1 MYCSFHTKPYKTKI
15 IYYSIQAIKQ
25 MFALLYRSAEVFHMT
40 QFSHI
45 TNRWLPLYLADNA
58 NAIIDSD
65 DIKTIEHY
73 LSNHVNEMWKK
84 YL

>member
-1 MYCSFHTKPYKTKI
+1 
-15 IYYSIQAIKQ
+15 
-25 MFALLYRSAEVFHMT
+25 MT

-65 DIKTIEHY
+65 DIKTIEQY
-73 LSNHVNEMWKK
+73 LANHVNEMWKK

>member
-1 MYCSFHTKPYKTKI
+1 
-15 IYYSIQAIKQ
+15 

-45 TNRWLPLYLADNA
+45 TNRWLPLYLANDTDA
-58 NAIIDSD
+58 TT
-65 DIKTIEHY
+65 KTNTNENNKILEQY
-73 LSNHVNEMWKK
+73 LANHVNEMWKK